1 MMEEMMNANQVK
13 TNANLKAMR
22 DEIKSGK
29 AEIRSMVNAWV
40 TNMRG

>member
-1 MMEEMMNANQVK
+1 
-13 TNANLKAMR
+13 MR

-40 TNMRG
+40 TNMRGWSKRDNVLPSNGGGVSGQ